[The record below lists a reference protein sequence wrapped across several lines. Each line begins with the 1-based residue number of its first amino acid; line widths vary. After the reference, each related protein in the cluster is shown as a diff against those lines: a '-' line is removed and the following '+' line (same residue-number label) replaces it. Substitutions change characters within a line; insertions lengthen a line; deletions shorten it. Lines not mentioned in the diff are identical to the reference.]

1 MANNSDHPAEDAF
14 CETLDVVF
22 QEVSEGSAIAKMTVT
37 EEHLNF
43 GGVLHGG
50 AAFSLADAAAGA
62 AMQSVL
68 DEDIS
73 TALEANISFLSAV
86 DPGQDIVAKADVTHK
101 SRKTGEVTVTL
112 ETGDGESVG
121 SYRARAYR
129 ITSSQRE

>member
-1 MANNSDHPAEDAF
+1 MANGSDHSAEDAF
-14 CETLDVVF
+14 CETLGIVF
-22 QEVSEGSAIAKMTVT
+22 EEVSEGSAVATMTIT
-37 EEHLNF
+37 DEHLNF

-68 DEDIS
+68 EEDIS

-86 DPGQDIVAKADVTHK
+86 DPGEEVVAKAEVTHK
-101 SRKTGEVTVTL
+101 SRKTGEVTVSL
-112 ETGDGESVG
+112 ETEEGEPVG

-129 ITSSQRE
+129 IT